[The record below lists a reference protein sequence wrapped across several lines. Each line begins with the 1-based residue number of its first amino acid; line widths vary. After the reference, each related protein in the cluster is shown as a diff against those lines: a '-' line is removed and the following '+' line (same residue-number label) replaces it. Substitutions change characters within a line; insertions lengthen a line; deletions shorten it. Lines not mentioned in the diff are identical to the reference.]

1 MHQSG
6 RFAPTSGVA
15 FVLELIGE
23 WLWPWYNARNIWI
36 ETRFTGFAFH
46 FLVAAL
52 LARGILFALIGLT
65 IPFAIA
71 LVHAWIVRHSAE
83 NQFLGSNA
91 LP

>member
-65 IPFAIA
+65 VPFAIA